1 MSDFRFRWP
10 AIIASLLIII
20 GIGWYFFGYPK
31 PKLSPSGYDH
41 ALALFS
47 ACNRQDAIKIQ
58 QIEQL
63 IKDNLVAGTLQIN
76 DANWLR
82 KIIGQADRGDWEL
95 ASTRLRRLLNQQV
108 EPAKV
113 KPLVH

>member
-1 MSDFRFRWP
+1 MSDFKFRWP

-20 GIGWYFFGYPK
+20 GVGWYFFGYPK

-47 ACNRQDAIKIQ
+47 VCNRHDAIKLQ

-63 IKDNLVAGTLQIN
+63 INDNLVAGTLQLN

-82 KIIGQADRGDWEL
+82 KIIGHADRGDWEL
-95 ASTRLRRLLNQQV
+95 ASTRLRRLLSQQV
-108 EPAKV
+108 EPATA
-113 KPLVH
+113 KPID